1 MSKTLYSLVCV
12 CMICNVAIAQT
23 DAGLLRYPDVS
34 KNQIVFSYA
43 NDIWIVPKEG
53 GTAIKL
59 SSPSGIEAYSKFSP
73 DGSKIAFSGNYDGN
87 VDAYVMPAT
96 GGVPVRLT
104 EHGFPDR
111 VVDWTPDGKQIY
123 FASTRE
129 SGKARF
135 NQFYTIADTGGAAAK
150 MPFAYAEFGSY

>member
-1 MSKTLYSLVCV
+1 MRKVFNCLLGACIISQLA
-12 CMICNVAIAQT
+12 NAQT

-34 KNQIVFSYA
+34 KTQIVFSYA

-59 SSPSGIEAYSKFSP
+59 SSPPGMESYPKFSP

-87 VDAYVMPAT
+87 VDAYIMPAG

-104 EHGFPDR
+104 EHGLPDR
-111 VVDWTPDGKQIY
+111 VVDWTPDGKHIY
-123 FASTRE
+123 FASSRE
-129 SGKARF
+129 S
-135 NQFYTIADTGGAAAK
+135 
-150 MPFAYAEFGSY
+150 